1 VTNPS
6 LSKPHSLTDNRDK
19 PLLDRNNPDLEPLAG
34 HTKITR
40 NDWLNIARD
49 ILVNDGVGEVK
60 ILKMAELL
68 GVSRSSFYWYF
79 ENRKDVLNALLE
91 EWAHRNTAQII
102 QHCQRDA
109 RNATDAL
116 CNFFQC
122 FVNPAIF
129 DTGLDFAVREWARR
143 DTALRV
149 RIDAADADRIAAIQ
163 TMYLRHGYEEAD
175 ADVRGRILYFMQ
187 LGYHA
192 LKQSEPMED
201 RIRRMEGYLRGFLGA
216 EPDQMAIAA
225 FTDYIAANNLR

>member
-1 VTNPS
+1 MDS
-6 LSKPHSLTDNRDK
+6 RAH
-19 PLLDRNNPDLEPLAG
+19 PLLDRDNPKIEPLAG

-60 ILKMAELL
+60 ILKMAAQL

-79 ENRKDVLNALLE
+79 ENRNDVLNALLD
-91 EWAHRNTAQII
+91 EWAQRNTFKII
-102 QHCQRDA
+102 QHCQIDA
-109 RNATDAL
+109 SNATEAL

-122 FVNPAIF
+122 FVNPEIF

-143 DTALRV
+143 DAGLRT
-149 RIDAADADRIAAIQ
+149 RIDAADAARIEAIQ
-163 TMYLRHGYEEAD
+163 AMYLRYGYDEAD
-175 ADVRGRILYFMQ
+175 ADARGRILYFMQ

-201 RIRRMEGYLRGFLGA
+201 RIGRMQGYLRGFLGT
-216 EPDQMAIAA
+216 EPDPAAITA
-225 FTDYIAANNLR
+225 FTDYISANNLR

>member
-1 VTNPS
+1 VANTSHSNPRT
-6 LSKPHSLTDNRDK
+6 LTENRDK
-19 PLLDRNNPDLEPLAG
+19 PLLDRNNPDLEPLVG

-60 ILKMAELL
+60 ILKMAVLL

-79 ENRKDVLNALLE
+79 ENRKDLLNALLD
-91 EWAHRNTAQII
+91 EWAQRNTVKII

-109 RNATDAL
+109 SNATEAL

-122 FVNPAIF
+122 FVNPTIF

-143 DTALRV
+143 DAGLRN
-149 RIDAADADRIAAIQ
+149 RIDAADAARIAAIQ
-163 TMYLRHGYEEAD
+163 TMYQRHGYEEAD
-175 ADVRGRILYFMQ
+175 ADARGRILYFMQ

-201 RIRRMEGYLRGFLGA
+201 RIGRMHGYLRGFLGA
-216 EPDQMAIAA
+216 EPDQAAITA